1 MPCVRYAYMSELA
14 RAVDVEREELL
25 LEQVDGVLVDLAH
38 LLEVEQDVLG
48 GIDRAVVVGR
58 DDLDGGK
65 EKGLGVR

>member
-1 MPCVRYAYMSELA
+1 MAYA
-14 RAVDVEREELL
+14 
-25 LEQVDGVLVDLAH
+25 GVDLAH